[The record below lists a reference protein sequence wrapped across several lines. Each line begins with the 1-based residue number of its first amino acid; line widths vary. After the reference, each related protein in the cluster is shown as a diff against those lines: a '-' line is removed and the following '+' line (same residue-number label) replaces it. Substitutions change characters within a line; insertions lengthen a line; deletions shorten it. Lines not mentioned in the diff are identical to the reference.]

1 MKKDVVIL
9 IAEDDIGHFLLAK
22 RRIRNSGVT
31 SEIIHFPDG
40 QFAFDFLKD
49 KCAKDDDIQYLLL
62 LDIRMPKIDGIE
74 ILEYVK
80 THPDLKNI
88 PVVMVTTSD
97 NPLNIL
103 RCRQL
108 KCDGYI
114 VKPLDDTFIDQINE
128 VLEKSFSMVLRPFS

>member
-22 RRIRNSGVT
+22 RQLRSAGV
-31 SEIIHFPDG
+31 SSKIIHFPDG
-40 QFAFDFLKD
+40 QLVSDFLKD
-49 KCAKDDDIQYLLL
+49 VCIKDKETSYFLL

-80 THPDLKNI
+80 KHPDLKDI
-88 PVVMVTTSD
+88 PVVIVTTSD
-97 NPLNIL
+97 NPLNVL

-108 KCDGYI
+108 KCDGYL
-114 VKPLDDTFIDQINE
+114 VKPIDDTFVDYLND
-128 VLEKSFSMVLRPFS
+128 VLEKTFSMAL

>member
-22 RRIRNSGVT
+22 RRIRSSGVT

-40 QFAFDFLKD
+40 QLAFDFLKNT
-49 KCAKDDDIQYLLL
+49 CSKDNDTNYLLL

-80 THPDLKNI
+80 TQSGLKDI
-88 PVVMVTTSD
+88 PVVIVTTSD
-97 NPLNIL
+97 NPINVM
-103 RCRQL
+103 RCKQL

-114 VKPLDDTFIDQINE
+114 VKPLDETFIDQINK
-128 VLEKSFSMVLRPFS
+128 VLKKSFSMAL

>member
-22 RRIRNSGVT
+22 RRLRNSGVS
-31 SEIIHFPDG
+31 SEILHFPDG
-40 QFAFDFLKD
+40 QLVIDFLNNNCIKD
-49 KCAKDDDIQYLLL
+49 NDANYLLL

-74 ILEYVK
+74 ILDYVK
-80 THPDLKNI
+80 KHPDLKDI
-88 PVVMVTTSD
+88 AVVIVTTSD
-97 NPLNIL
+97 NPMNVL

-114 VKPLDDTFIDQINE
+114 VKPLDDTFIDQIYKVMN
-128 VLEKSFSMVLRPFS
+128 KAFSMA